1 MGWGENISSP
11 HFSNDKIGLWSVLMG
26 GLTRGYLLRRLG
38 IFFLTI
44 WIASTLIWLIP
55 RMAPG
60 DPVTAMVSRMMRSAG
75 YVENSDKIIE
85 GWKERFGLNDPLP
98 VQYIRYLGNILSLD
112 FGYSMAYFPTPVSQ
126 IIGQALPWTM
136 GLLMVAV
143 TITFLLGNFLGAL
156 LAWTGTPRLIKL
168 LVPVGMLFTSIPSI
182 LAGIF
187 LIYIFS
193 FLLNWFPMRG
203 SYEMGMQPSFSLEF
217 VGSVIKHGTLP
228 ALAIVLVSF
237 GYWALGMR
245 GMMITIEGEDYMQL
259 ARAKGLRPFYVLYRY
274 MVRNAIL
281 PQITAF
287 AITIGTLVSG
297 QVLVEYIF
305 TYQGMGTI
313 IFNAI
318 GTQDFPVIQGTS
330 FVLILMTA
338 LAVLIIDLVYPLIDP
353 RISYGK

>member
-1 MGWGENISSP
+1 MSGITLS
-11 HFSNDKIGLWSVLMG
+11 
-26 GLTRGYLLRRLG
+26 YLLRRIGVL
-38 IFFLTI
+38 ILTI
-44 WIASTLIWLIP
+44 WIASTLIWIIP
-55 RMAPG
+55 RLTPG
-60 DPVTAMVSRMMRSAG
+60 DPISAMVSRMIRTSG

-98 VQYIRYLGNILSLD
+98 VQYLRYLGNIARLD
-112 FGYSMAYFPTPVSQ
+112 FGYSLAYFPTSVNQ

-136 GLLMVAV
+136 GLLLIAV

-156 LAWTGTPRLIKL
+156 MAWTKTPRLIKL
-168 LVPVGMLFTSIPSI
+168 LVPIGMLFTSIPSI
-182 LAGIF
+182 LAAIF
-187 LIYIFS
+187 LIYLFA
-193 FLLNWFPMRG
+193 FLLNLFPMRG
-203 SYEMGMQPSFSLEF
+203 SYEMGMQPELSLEF
-217 VGSVIKHGTLP
+217 AASVIRHGTLP

-259 ARAKGLRPFYVLYRY
+259 ARAKGLSPFYVLYRY

-330 FVLILMTA
+330 FILIVMTA
-338 LAVLIIDLVYPLIDP
+338 IAVLIIDLIYPLIDP
-353 RISYGK
+353 RISYER

>member
-26 GLTRGYLLRRLG
+26 GLTRGYVLRRLG

-136 GLLMVAV
+136 GLLLVAV

-187 LIYIFS
+187 LIY
-193 FLLNWFPMRG
+193 
-203 SYEMGMQPSFSLEF
+203 
-217 VGSVIKHGTLP
+217 V
-228 ALAIVLVSF
+228 
-237 GYWALGMR
+237 
-245 GMMITIEGEDYMQL
+245 
-259 ARAKGLRPFYVLYRY
+259 
-274 MVRNAIL
+274 
-281 PQITAF
+281 
-287 AITIGTLVSG
+287 
-297 QVLVEYIF
+297 
-305 TYQGMGTI
+305 
-313 IFNAI
+313 
-318 GTQDFPVIQGTS
+318 
-330 FVLILMTA
+330 
-338 LAVLIIDLVYPLIDP
+338 
-353 RISYGK
+353 